1 MKYLLLIG
9 MIVAG
14 LVLVQFVQG
23 QTVDLLIN
31 KYAEARGGIEKLL
44 GIQSIYMEGARM
56 MMGNEVT
63 VKVTKEQGK
72 LSRTEFEM
80 GANNGFMIVTDKEGW
95 NMFSMRSATPTK
107 LPDEAVAL
115 QQTEL
120 DIAGPLINYTVKG
133 HQAELM
139 GKDTVNGVVCHK
151 IKLTTANGK
160 EIRYWLDAQ
169 THLLVQSAIK
179 TTGNFF
185 GRSGDRTVATAP
197 SEGDLITLYSDY
209 QGVDS
214 ILFPHTI
221 VTKMPGNIRGGGGT
235 TDNSTTFDII
245 RLNIA
250 VDPKLYKPE

>member
-9 MIVAG
+9 MIMAG
-14 LVLVQFVQG
+14 LVLVQFAQG
-23 QTVDLLIN
+23 QTVDLLID

-44 GIQSIYMEGARM
+44 GIRSIYMEGARM
-56 MMGNEVT
+56 MMGNEVM

-107 LPDEAVAL
+107 LPDEALAL
-115 QQTEL
+115 QQSEL
-120 DIAGPLINYTVKG
+120 DIVGPLINYTLKG

-139 GKDTVNGVVCHK
+139 GKDTVHGVVCNK
-151 IKLTTANGK
+151 IRLTTANGK

-185 GRSGDRTVATAP
+185 GRSGDRTVVTAP

-209 QGVDS
+209 QGVEG

-221 VTKMPGNIRGGGGT
+221 VTRMPGNIRGGSGT
-235 TDNSTTFDII
+235 TDNSTTFDTIQ
-245 RLNIA
+245 LNIV

>member
-9 MIVAG
+9 MIMAG
-14 LVLVQFVQG
+14 LVLVQFAQG
-23 QTVDLLIN
+23 QTVDQVIE

-44 GIQSIYMEGARM
+44 GIRSIYMEGARM

-95 NMFSMRSATPTK
+95 NMFSMRSPTPTK
-107 LPDEAVAL
+107 LPEEAVAQ

-120 DIAGPLINYTVKG
+120 DIAGPMINYTAKG

-139 GKDTVNGVVCHK
+139 GKDTLNGVLCYK

-179 TTGNFF
+179 TKGNFV
-185 GRSGDRTVATAP
+185 GRNGDKTVATAP
-197 SEGDLITLYSDY
+197 SEGDLITLFSDY
-209 QGVDS
+209 QGVDG

-235 TDNSTTFDII
+235 TDNSTTFDKIE
-245 RLNIA
+245 LNIT